1 MTKGSDPIPEPFRPA
16 AAPSDPYQKL
26 GVAHDASF
34 DDVQQARQSR
44 LDEVSDDPMERA
56 RIEAAY
62 DSILM
67 DRLKERQQ
75 GRLSSAA
82 RTASQKE
89 QTAAT
94 ERSALPSLRST
105 PSFPLPKLASPS
117 LAALPNLTM
126 ANGQERLFPLAAHG
140 LLLVLLRALPQAS
153 GAMLLALACLA
164 TVFNLLRRQ
173 VKFGR
178 AIGWTLGLLLVGLL
192 VGNLVLQLVMQL
204 VPAVM
209 LATMPLGPMQLLGA
223 PVILV
228 LLAGALL
235 LA

>member
-1 MTKGSDPIPEPFRPA
+1 MTKGSDPTPEPFRPA

-34 DDVQQARQSR
+34 DDVQQARQGR
-44 LDEVSDDPMERA
+44 LDEVSDDPLERA

-62 DSILM
+62 DAVLM

-89 QTAAT
+89 QTAAA
-94 ERSALPSLRST
+94 ERSVLPSLRST
-105 PSFPLPKLASPS
+105 PSFPLPKLASPAI
-117 LAALPNLTM
+117 AALPNVTM
-126 ANGQERLFPLAAHG
+126 AQGQERLFPLAAHG
-140 LLLVLLRALPQAS
+140 LLLVLLLALPQAS

-164 TVFNLLRRQ
+164 TLFNLLRRQ
-173 VKFGR
+173 IKFGR
-178 AIGWTLGLLLVGLL
+178 AIGWTIVLLLVGLL
-192 VGNLVLQLVMQL
+192 IGNLVLQLV
-204 VPAVM
+204 PAA
-209 LATMPLGPMQLLGA
+209 LAANLPLGPGQLLGV

>member
-1 MTKGSDPIPEPFRPA
+1 
-16 AAPSDPYQKL
+16 
-26 GVAHDASF
+26 
-34 DDVQQARQSR
+34 
-44 LDEVSDDPMERA
+44 
-56 RIEAAY
+56 
-62 DSILM
+62 
-67 DRLKERQQ
+67 
-75 GRLSSAA
+75 
-82 RTASQKE
+82 
-89 QTAAT
+89 
-94 ERSALPSLRST
+94 
-105 PSFPLPKLASPS
+105 
-117 LAALPNLTM
+117 
-126 ANGQERLFPLAAHG
+126 
-140 LLLVLLRALPQAS
+140 
-153 GAMLLALACLA
+153 MLLALACLA

-204 VPAVM
+204 VPAAM

>member
-1 MTKGSDPIPEPFRPA
+1 
-16 AAPSDPYQKL
+16 
-26 GVAHDASF
+26 
-34 DDVQQARQSR
+34 
-44 LDEVSDDPMERA
+44 MERA

-117 LAALPNLTM
+117 LAALPNLAM

-140 LLLVLLRALPQAS
+140 LLLVLLLALPQAS

-192 VGNLVLQLVMQL
+192 VGNLVFQLVMQL

-209 LATMPLGPMQLLGA
+209 LATVPLGPMQLLGA

>member
-1 MTKGSDPIPEPFRPA
+1 MTQGSDPTPEPLRPA

-34 DDVQQARQSR
+34 DDVQQARRNR
-44 LDEVSDDPMERA
+44 LDEVSDDPIERA

-62 DSILM
+62 DAVLM

-82 RTASQKE
+82 RTASQRE
-89 QTAAT
+89 QTAAA
-94 ERSALPSLRST
+94 ERSVLPSLRST

-117 LAALPNLTM
+117 ISVLPNLTM
-126 ANGQERLFPLAAHG
+126 AQGQERLFPLAAHG
-140 LLLVLLRALPQAS
+140 LLLVLLLALPQAS
-153 GAMLLALACLA
+153 GAMLLALGCLA
-164 TVFNLLRRQ
+164 TLFNLMRRQ

-178 AIGWTLGLLLVGLL
+178 AVGWTVILLLVGLL
-192 VGNLVLQLVMQL
+192 IGNTLLQLV
-204 VPAVM
+204 PNAM
-209 LATMPLGPMQLLGA
+209 LAQLPLGPGQLLGA
-223 PVILV
+223 PVLLV

>member
-1 MTKGSDPIPEPFRPA
+1 MTKGSDSTPEPFRPA
-16 AAPSDPYQKL
+16 APSTDPYQKL

-56 RIEAAY
+56 RVEAAY
-62 DSILM
+62 DAILM

-89 QTAAT
+89 QTAAA
-94 ERSALPSLRST
+94 ERSVLPSLRST
-105 PSFPLPKLASPS
+105 PSFPLPKLSSPS
-117 LAALPNLTM
+117 ASLLPTLAM
-126 ANGQERLFPLAAHG
+126 AEGRERLFPLATHG
-140 LLLVLLRALPQAS
+140 VLLVLLLALPQAS
-153 GAMLLALACLA
+153 PAMLLALGCLA
-164 TVFNLLRRQ
+164 TVFNLLRRK

-178 AIGWTLGLLLVGLL
+178 AIGWTLVLLLLGLLLGNLL
-192 VGNLVLQLVMQL
+192 VELLPTAMVANL
-204 VPAVM
+204 PISAVVIV
-209 LATMPLGPMQLLGA
+209 TA
-223 PVILV
+223 PVLLV
-228 LLAGALL
+228 LLAGALF

>member
-1 MTKGSDPIPEPFRPA
+1 MTKGSDPTPEPFRPA
-16 AAPSDPYQKL
+16 APPTDPYQKL

-44 LDEVSDDPMERA
+44 LDEVGDDPMERA
-56 RIEAAY
+56 RVEAAY
-62 DSILM
+62 DAVLM

-89 QTAAT
+89 QTAAV
-94 ERSALPSLRST
+94 ERSVLPSLRST

-117 LAALPNLTM
+117 MAALPNVTM
-126 ANGQERLFPLAAHG
+126 AQGQERLFPLAAHG
-140 LLLVLLRALPQAS
+140 LLLVLLLALPQAS
-153 GAMLLALACLA
+153 GAMLLALASLA
-164 TVFNLLRRQ
+164 TLFNLLRRQ

-178 AIGWTLGLLLVGLL
+178 ALGWTLVLLLVGLL
-192 VGNLVLQLVMQL
+192 IGNLVLQLVPAAL
-204 VPAVM
+204 VAH
-209 LATMPLGPMQLLGA
+209 LPLGPGQLLGA

>member
-34 DDVQQARQSR
+34 DDVQQARQNR
-44 LDEVSDDPMERA
+44 LNEVSDDPLERA

-62 DSILM
+62 DAVLM

-89 QTAAT
+89 QTAAAP
-94 ERSALPSLRST
+94 RSLLPSLRST
-105 PSFPLPKLASPS
+105 PSFPLPKLASPAM
-117 LAALPNLTM
+117 AALPNLAM
-126 ANGQERLFPLAAHG
+126 ANGQERLFPLIAHG
-140 LLLVLLRALPQAS
+140 LLLVLLLALPQAS
-153 GAMLLALACLA
+153 GAMLLSLACLA

-178 AIGWTLGLLLVGLL
+178 AIGWTFVLLLVGLL
-192 VGNLVLQLVMQL
+192 IGNLVLQLV
-204 VPAVM
+204 PAAM
-209 LATMPLGPMQLLGA
+209 LANMPLGPMQLLGA